1 MYFHVYSFKLQ
12 IHAHIYRSFIR
23 HHKMLGV
30 RIAKRKTSLKSRAK
44 ANPCGTKLRARIFF
58 GAGKFASQTYPAGEL
73 KSKGNRRYAASGGR
87 REPVSRK
94 RRCLWFS
101 KGHKQ
106 QCRDGVHPTKV
117 PLASIPLPAN
127 NRKCCIFFVNAKQKE
142 TPPTRVVF
150 LFGAL
155 SICAANRPPA
165 ATFIEKRRETRE
177 GFPRKHPLPREERRI
192 LHSSD
197 EKNLLPTPMR
207 EAHFNQR

>member
-1 MYFHVYSFKLQ
+1 
-12 IHAHIYRSFIR
+12 
-23 HHKMLGV
+23 MLGV

-73 KSKGNRRYAASGGR
+73 KSRGN
-87 REPVSRK
+87 PV
-94 RRCLWFS
+94 
-101 KGHKQ
+101 
-106 QCRDGVHPTKV
+106 KV
-117 PLASIPLPAN
+117 SPAN
-127 NRKCCIFFVNAKQKE
+127 IPFLVDNRKCCIFFVNAKQKE

-150 LFGAL
+150 LFGAF
-155 SICAANRPPA
+155 SICVANRPPA

-177 GFPRKHPLPREERRI
+177 GFPRKHSLPREERRI

>member
-30 RIAKRKTSLKSRAK
+30 RIAKRKNEPQKP
-44 ANPCGTKLRARIFF
+44 ANPCGTKLRTR
-58 GAGKFASQTYPAGEL
+58 
-73 KSKGNRRYAASGGR
+73 
-87 REPVSRK
+87 
-94 RRCLWFS
+94 
-101 KGHKQ
+101 
-106 QCRDGVHPTKV
+106 
-117 PLASIPLPAN
+117 
-127 NRKCCIFFVNAKQKE
+127 IFFVNTLQKE

-150 LFGAL
+150 LFGAF
-155 SICAANRPPA
+155 SICVANRPPA

-177 GFPRKHPLPREERRI
+177 GFPRKHSLPREERRI

>member
-30 RIAKRKTSLKSRAK
+30 RIAKRKNEPQKP
-44 ANPCGTKLRARIFF
+44 ANPCGTKLRTR
-58 GAGKFASQTYPAGEL
+58 
-73 KSKGNRRYAASGGR
+73 
-87 REPVSRK
+87 
-94 RRCLWFS
+94 
-101 KGHKQ
+101 
-106 QCRDGVHPTKV
+106 
-117 PLASIPLPAN
+117 
-127 NRKCCIFFVNAKQKE
+127 IFFVNTLQKE

>member
-58 GAGKFASQTYPAGEL
+58 
-73 KSKGNRRYAASGGR
+73 
-87 REPVSRK
+87 
-94 RRCLWFS
+94 
-101 KGHKQ
+101 
-106 QCRDGVHPTKV
+106 
-117 PLASIPLPAN
+117 
-127 NRKCCIFFVNAKQKE
+127 VNTLQKE

>member
-44 ANPCGTKLRARIFF
+44 ANPCGTKLRTR
-58 GAGKFASQTYPAGEL
+58 
-73 KSKGNRRYAASGGR
+73 
-87 REPVSRK
+87 
-94 RRCLWFS
+94 
-101 KGHKQ
+101 
-106 QCRDGVHPTKV
+106 
-117 PLASIPLPAN
+117 
-127 NRKCCIFFVNAKQKE
+127 IFFVNTLQKE

-207 EAHFNQR
+207 EAHFNQRWGRVSASRA

>member
-30 RIAKRKTSLKSRAK
+30 RIAKRKNEPQKPV
-44 ANPCGTKLRARIFF
+44 NPCGTKLRARIFF
-58 GAGKFASQTYPAGEL
+58 
-73 KSKGNRRYAASGGR
+73 
-87 REPVSRK
+87 
-94 RRCLWFS
+94 
-101 KGHKQ
+101 
-106 QCRDGVHPTKV
+106 
-117 PLASIPLPAN
+117 
-127 NRKCCIFFVNAKQKE
+127 VNTLQKE
-142 TPPTRVVF
+142 TPPTRVVL
-150 LFGAL
+150 LFGAF

-165 ATFIEKRRETRE
+165 ATFIEKRKETRK

-197 EKNLLPTPMR
+197 AKNLLPTPMR